1 MSVNN
6 TGMFYPT
13 TKGMLAGNPRD
24 SAMAEQHSVQTKLTN
39 LQKVIGGGRI
49 TRKTYKTY
57 KTYKTSKGGSMIKVP
72 QFQMSYTVQNGP
84 GQDPNSQVIQ
94 NSQISTQGAAN
105 AVYDKYATQKG
116 GKLVNN
122 NMTWGCY
129 SGGKKTKRNKMK
141 KGKRK
146 NASKHRKYKI

>member
-39 LQKVIGGGRI
+39 LQKVIGGGK
-49 TRKTYKTY
+49 RKQKTH
-57 KTYKTSKGGSMIKVP
+57 KTHKTSKGGSMIKVP
-72 QFQMSYTVQNGP
+72 QIQMSYTVQNGP

-129 SGGKKTKRNKMK
+129 SGGKKTKTKRNKMK